1 MRTMT
6 RRLIAVCVLIL
17 VVSIVGGV
25 LALAFG
31 WPAQFDGQGD
41 PNVGMGE
48 SIFSVPVLVGAGDI
62 ATCPSTGDE
71 ATADLIDDIDGTVF
85 TVGDNVYPDGTDAD
99 FENCY
104 EPSWGRHKPRT
115 FPGPGNHEYH
125 TPGAS
130 GYFDYFGAAAG
141 DPAEGY
147 YSYNVGA
154 WHVVVLNSNVAVE
167 PGFAQQEWLRADLAS
182 NTTSCT
188 VAYWHHPLFS
198 SGLHG
203 NQNSMK
209 PIWDALYAA
218 NVDVV
223 VNGHDHDYE
232 RFALQD
238 PSGEADPARGIR
250 EFVVGTGGGGLR
262 PFETIQ
268 PNSEVRNADTH
279 GVLKLTLNPTSYDW
293 EFIPVTGETFTDSGS
308 DSCN

>member
-1 MRTMT
+1 MRPTT
-6 RRLIAVCVLIL
+6 RRLVSILIL

-31 WPAQFDGQGD
+31 WPTQFDGQGD
-41 PNVGMGE
+41 LNVGMGE
-48 SIFSVPVLVGAGDI
+48 SIFSASVLVGAGDI

-71 ATADLIDDIDGTVF
+71 ATANLIDDIDGTIF
-85 TVGDNVYPDGTDAD
+85 TTGDNAYPDGTDAD

-104 EPSWGRHKPRT
+104 EPSWGRHKLRT
-115 FPGPGNHEYH
+115 YPSPGNHEYH
-125 TPGAS
+125 IPGAS

-147 YSYNVGA
+147 YSYNLGA
-154 WHVVVLNSNVAVE
+154 WHVVVLNSSITVE
-167 PGFAQQEWLRADLAS
+167 PGSAQHEWLRADLAS
-182 NTTSCT
+182 NTSTCT

-198 SGLHG
+198 SGHHG
-203 NQNSMK
+203 NQNNVK
-209 PIWDALYAA
+209 PTWDALYAA

-238 PSGEADPARGIR
+238 PSGEADPAQGIR
-250 EFVVGTGGGGLR
+250 EFVVGTGGVDLR

-293 EFIPVTGETFTDSGS
+293 EFVPVRGETFTDSGS
-308 DSCN
+308 GSCH

>member
-1 MRTMT
+1 MRPTT
-6 RRLIAVCVLIL
+6 RRLVSISILIL

-25 LALAFG
+25 LALAFE

-48 SIFSVPVLVGAGDI
+48 FTFSAPVLVGAGDI
-62 ATCPSTGDE
+62 AACPSTGDE
-71 ATADLIDDIDGTVF
+71 ATADLIDDIDGTIF
-85 TVGDNVYPDGTDAD
+85 TMGDNAYPDGTDAD
-99 FENCY
+99 FQNCY

-115 FPGPGNHEYH
+115 YPSPGNHEYH

-141 DPAEGY
+141 DPAKGY
-147 YSYNVGA
+147 YSYNLGA
-154 WHVVVLNSNVAVE
+154 WHVVVLNSNIAAE
-167 PGFAQQEWLRADLAS
+167 PDSTQHEWLSADLAS
-182 NTTSCT
+182 TATCT

-203 NQNSMK
+203 NQNNMK
-209 PIWDALYAA
+209 LTWDALYAA

-232 RFALQD
+232 RFAPQD
-238 PSGEADPARGIR
+238 PSGEADSARGIR
-250 EFVVGTGGGGLR
+250 EFVAGTGGVGLR

-268 PNSEVRNADTH
+268 PNSEVRNSDTH
-279 GVLKLTLNPTSYDW
+279 GVLKLTLNPTSYNW

-308 DSCN
+308 ASCH